1 MNNDG
6 TTNYDFTGY
15 MSIIGTYEGFVIAF
29 SASMDVSI
37 GSGTTS
43 ISTLPV
49 NLPSTNNLFLTFKS
63 AINEG
68 GLALSAFSDAT
79 EGDRTLRVYGTYAK
93 FPIA

>member
-1 MNNDG
+1 
-6 TTNYDFTGY
+6 
-15 MSIIGTYEGFVIAF
+15 MSIIGTEEGVVKAF

-43 ISTLPV
+43 VSTLPI
-49 NLPSTNNLFLTFKS
+49 NLPSTNNLFLTFKT

-68 GLALSAFSDAT
+68 GLALSAFSNAT
-79 EGDRTLRVYGTYAK
+79 VGNRTLRVYGTYAK